1 MTMEATERHQVT
13 AFDSVTLGMISWKAP
28 RTVAHTFASY
38 ERASILDVFGARV
51 IHFNEI
57 SEADRTVAAQHDFAV
72 SGSSDNVGIFGGVD
86 ALVAQVTTPYFL
98 LVENDCPVL
107 CDRAGLVSAIA
118 GVLDDMTRHDVPVFL
133 MRSRRQP
140 GEPFWRR
147 SRYENRFRIVWPLG
161 TSPAERREMAH
172 PLVRAYEDRR
182 RSALRGSAIYAE
194 EDPTLRHPRIIQET
208 ANGNW
213 LTRSPYLQWSNCC
226 FLARTDFL
234 RDVVL
239 DRVRRHPSR
248 TTLNGTQDIEAALKE
263 GNWWRKLDVPIGQCE
278 PGPFTHER
286 LDR

>member
-1 MTMEATERHQVT
+1 MEVSERQQAAT
-13 AFDSVTLGMISWKAP
+13 FDQVTLGMISWKAP

-38 ERASILDVFGARV
+38 ERAGILDVFGARV

-57 SEADRTVAAQHDFAV
+57 SDADRAVADRHGFAV
-72 SGSSDNVGIFGGVD
+72 SGSTHNVGIFGGVD
-86 ALVAQVTTPYFL
+86 ALVATATTPYFL

-107 CDRAGLVSAIA
+107 CDRAGLVAAIT
-118 GVLDDMTRHDVPVFL
+118 GVLDDMSRHDVPVFL

-161 TSPAERREMAH
+161 SSAAERGAMAH
-172 PLVRAYEDRR
+172 PLIRAYEDRR

-194 EDPTLRHPRIIQET
+194 EDPTLRHPGIIQES